1 MGVLPPAE
9 QMRKGNNPV
18 LDIGYCGKISL
29 RRHYIDFYMQFG
41 FPSETGER

>member
-9 QMRKGNNPV
+9 QMRKGNNPG

-29 RRHYIDFYMQFG
+29 RRHYIDFCMQFG
-41 FPSETGER
+41 FPSETGGR